1 MQRCLRIKWILAS
14 KYPQKNKP
22 NYFELDE
29 MPIAKTVHFGG
40 KNGHPLETATR
51 KAKVEQENIAGN
63 VEAPVAFLTLFSI
76 NNNNG
81 KNVRRAIWGV
91 GDINIYII

>member
-1 MQRCLRIKWILAS
+1 
-14 KYPQKNKP
+14 
-22 NYFELDE
+22 
-29 MPIAKTVHFGG
+29 
-40 KNGHPLETATR
+40 LETATR

-91 GDINIYII
+91 GDINIYI